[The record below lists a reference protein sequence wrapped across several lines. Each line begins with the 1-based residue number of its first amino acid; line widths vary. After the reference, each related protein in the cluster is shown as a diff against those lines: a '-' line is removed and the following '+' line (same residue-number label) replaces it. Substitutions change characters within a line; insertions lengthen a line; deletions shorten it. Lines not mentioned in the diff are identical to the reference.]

1 MKKLLVLLVLF
12 VVVSGSAFAFN
23 ILSFPPPVEGGNVM
37 IDLGLGYRGMGR
49 TGLYGWGGSKWI
61 IPPVFLQG
69 ELALPFGF
77 PISVGGMLTV
87 CRYGWRDWV
96 TYTDITIAARGNWH
110 WGFRA
115 NWLDFY
121 TGISLGMVIGRY
133 EWTEWYYG
141 QTTTGTDTEFFSAF
155 QVGAHF
161 YLTNNIG
168 VVAEVGYPYWIKA
181 GLALKF

>member
-37 IDLGLGYRGMGR
+37 IDLGLGYRSMGR
-49 TGLYGWGGSKWI
+49 TAGLWVLSGAKWI
-61 IPPVFLQG
+61 IPPVFLQA
-69 ELALPFGF
+69 EFALPVGV
-77 PISVGGMLTV
+77 PISVGGMVTV
-87 CRYGWRDWV
+87 CRYGWKDWL

-121 TGISLGMVIGRY
+121 TGISLGMVVGRY
-133 EWTEWYYG
+133 ESTDWFG
-141 QTTTGTDTEFFSAF
+141 QTTTGTDNEFFSAF

-161 YLTNNIG
+161 YFAKNVG